1 MRPVAVVLAFFAA
14 LALLIALGRLL
25 SKHRASGMGYLLT
38 AVVLGLAASSTWRLG
53 PVLASFEVPRGTES
67 AAELVFERTAP
78 GQYRA
83 TLTRLP
89 AGRMQTFVVAGDEW
103 RIDASSLEWP
113 AAAQRLGAQQRHRL
127 DGLSTRYLGRTDPS
141 AAATATAKYS
151 LVDPAAAGC
160 RPGNVSDV
168 HLYGPW
174 RPLAD
179 KARFVVSFQSTGIEV
194 DPANDHAEK
203 AVQARR

>member
-25 SKHRASGMGYLLT
+25 SKHRASGVGYLLT
-38 AVVLGLAASSTWRLG
+38 AVVLGLAASLTWGLG
-53 PVLASFEVPRGTES
+53 PVLASFEVPTGTES

-89 AGRMQTFVVAGDEW
+89 EGRMQTFVVAGDEW

-141 AAATATAKYS
+141 AAATAQYS
-151 LVDPAAAGC
+151 LVDPVAASC
-160 RPGNVSDV
+160 RPSNVSDV

-179 KARFVVSFQSTGIEV
+179 KARFVVSFQSTGIEA
-194 DPANDHAEK
+194 DPANDHAEN
-203 AVQARR
+203 AVEARR